1 MYAPAST
8 WNLAVVFFISV
19 GSVLAILGSC
29 KLIQVVQKWWKDF
42 KEKRLLKQQQKLG
55 GKVSMDEEKISFN
68 VFL

>member
-42 KEKRLLKQQQKLG
+42 KEKRLLKQQK
-55 GKVSMDEEKISFN
+55 
-68 VFL
+68 